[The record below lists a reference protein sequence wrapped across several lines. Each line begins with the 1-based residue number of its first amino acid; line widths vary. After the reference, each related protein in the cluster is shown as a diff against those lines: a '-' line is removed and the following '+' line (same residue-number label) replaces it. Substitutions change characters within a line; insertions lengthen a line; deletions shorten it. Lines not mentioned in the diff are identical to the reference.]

1 MKKISICIVTH
12 NNENNILS
20 VLNCIYNYSK
30 NFIFETFVV
39 DNNSSDKTVDL
50 VRQHFPQVKLILLSQ
65 NRGFGFGHNRVLNQ
79 IDSDFHVVLNPDI
92 TFDTNIIDGLSD
104 YLMNSPDV
112 AMVVPQILNTD
123 GSVQAL
129 PRCIPQV
136 KYLISGRLERFG
148 GIFKKWR
155 DEYTCSGKNFDK
167 PAEIDFCSGCFIMI
181 RTKIFKKLAGF
192 DERFIMYFEDADLTR
207 RAQQYGKTVL
217 NPAFCATHA
226 WARTSA
232 KRFKYL
238 CIHVDSMVKYFKK
251 WHNKGGTKHI

>member
-20 VLNCIYNYSK
+20 VLSCIYRHSK

-39 DNNSSDKTVDL
+39 DNNSSDETVYL
-50 VRQHFPQVKLILLSQ
+50 VHQHFPQVKLIPLPQ
-65 NRGFGFGHNRVLNQ
+65 NRGFGFGHNRVLNP
-79 IDSDFHVVLNPDI
+79 IDSDFHVILNPDI
-92 TFDTNIIDGLSD
+92 TFDANILDGLSD
-104 YLMNSPDV
+104 YLMDFPDV

-129 PRCIPQV
+129 PRRTPRL
-136 KYLISGRLERFG
+136 KYLVSGRLERFG

-155 DEYTCSGKNFDK
+155 GEYTYIGKNFDR
-167 PAEIDFCSGCFIMI
+167 PVEIEFCSGCFIMI
-181 RTKIFKKLAGF
+181 RTEIFKKLAGF

-217 NPAFCATHA
+217 NPDFCATHA

-238 CIHVDSMVKYFKK
+238 CIHFDSMIKYFKK
-251 WHNKGGTKHI
+251 WHNKGGAKHI

>member
-20 VLNCIYNYSK
+20 VLSCIYRHSK

-39 DNNSSDKTVDL
+39 DSNSSDRTVEL
-50 VRQHFPQVKLILLSQ
+50 VRRHFPQVTLFPLPQ
-65 NRGFGFGHNRVLNQ
+65 NKGFGFGHNRVLNR
-79 IDSDFHVVLNPDI
+79 IDSDFHVILNPDI
-92 TFDTNIIDGLSD
+92 TFDTNIFDGLSSFLED
-104 YLMNSPDV
+104 NPDV

-123 GSVQAL
+123 GSVQTL
-129 PRCIPQV
+129 PRCTPKL

-155 DEYTCSGKNFDK
+155 GEYTCSGKSFDK
-167 PAEIDFCSGCFIMI
+167 PVEIDFCSGCFIMI
-181 RTKIFKKLAGF
+181 RTEIFKKLRGF

-207 RAQQYGKTVL
+207 RAQCYGKTVL
-217 NPAFCATHA
+217 NPDFCATHA
-226 WARTSA
+226 WERASA

-251 WHNKGGTKHI
+251 WHNKGGARRI